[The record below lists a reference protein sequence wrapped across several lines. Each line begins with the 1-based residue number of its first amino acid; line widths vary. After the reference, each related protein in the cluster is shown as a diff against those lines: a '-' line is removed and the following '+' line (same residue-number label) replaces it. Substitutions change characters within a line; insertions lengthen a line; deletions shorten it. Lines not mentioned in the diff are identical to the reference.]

1 MVIRVRATQA
11 GARARG
17 TDGRI
22 RDFISAESLVAGGG
36 YPVMGPGETHPAGAT
51 TMVGSGTRPRVQLGP
66 AQTR

>member
-22 RDFISAESLVAGGG
+22 WDFISAESLVAGGE
-36 YPVMGPGETHPAGAT
+36 YPVARPGGTHPAVVLT
-51 TMVGSGTRPRVQLGP
+51 TVGPRMGIRDQVGP